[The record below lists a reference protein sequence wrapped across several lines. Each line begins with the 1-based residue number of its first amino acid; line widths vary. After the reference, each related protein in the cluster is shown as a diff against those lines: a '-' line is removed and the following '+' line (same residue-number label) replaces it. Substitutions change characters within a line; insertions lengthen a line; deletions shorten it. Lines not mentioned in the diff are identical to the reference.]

1 MHPSL
6 IDSCFSILVVN
17 KIVIC
22 LLPDDS
28 LDQVKSLMIKVLW
41 YLMIKENFIEKTV
54 LQWTLEEE

>member
-6 IDSCFSILVVN
+6 IDSCFSILVN
-17 KIVIC
+17 KTVIC
-22 LLPDDS
+22 LLSDDS